1 MKKRIVCLLLTLM
14 IALTMAFVPALAES
28 EAPAFCLTDLTAAVS
43 GQTFTLP
50 MTASEFRA
58 DGLPLPELNKLAE
71 GTYYPGVKVKLT
83 DEISFSA
90 RVSYCNPNPD
100 EMLVDGLTL
109 SIEDCPGASI
119 GGFVIGETTRGQVT
133 DALGAD
139 VNGNI
144 DSSELTYY
152 AYHINITWFLTFE
165 DASANAKLKRA
176 IVSSDMINEYGF
188 EFSDLAG
195 MQADNLP
202 DPASMNYNEFI
213 LDGKHYAAG
222 SSLQTLLDNGWT
234 LPLDMDPASEIE
246 GLSGIWVHGEH
257 LDLYN
262 GQTMAHVSVYN
273 YSDKTAPLNEC
284 LIETVSV
291 ETEDNTILLSAGGL
305 QAGVSTVADAEALLG
320 APADTEEDYKGLVTY
335 EFKVMDDQVTIS
347 AIDDGDG
354 LIDELI
360 ISGVNR

>member
-1 MKKRIVCLLLTLM
+1 VGLGVLGLSVNYADMKAANRAVVMNSKVSTWGKTTIKTNDDGSYATTAEAQTVAAQLGLVTAGMNAAIARNHTKNYATL
-14 IALTMAFVPALAES
+14 IGDKAL
-28 EAPAFCLTDLTAAVS
+28 DL
-43 GQTFTLP
+43 G
-50 MTASEFRA
+50 
-58 DGLPLPELNKLAE
+58 EL
-71 GTYYPGVKVKLT
+71 
-83 DEISFSA
+83 
-90 RVSYCNPNPD
+90 
-100 EMLVDGLTL
+100 EMHAT
-109 SIEDCPGASI
+109 
-119 GGFVIGETTRGQVT
+119 
-133 DALGAD
+133 
-139 VNGNI
+139 GN
-144 DSSELTYY
+144 
-152 AYHINITWFLTFE
+152 
-165 DASANAKLKRA
+165 ASANAKLKRV

-195 MQADNLP
+195 VQADNLP

-234 LPLDMDPASEIE
+234 LPLDMDPAAEIE
-246 GLSGIWVHGEH
+246 GLNGIWVHGEH

-291 ETEDNTILLSAGGL
+291 ETEDNTVLLSAGGL

-320 APADTEEDYKGLVTY
+320 APADTEEDYKGFVTY

-347 AIDDGDG
+347 VIDDGDG
-354 LIDELI
+354 LIGELI